1 MQPLNRVDRGLL
13 APGAYQTYSI
23 TQPADTLVRAAC
35 EEAGCVAWARGW
47 QSTIDE
53 STPLG
58 QQQAAYIRAQSG
70 RTFREQ
76 RTAAGLTVFVFEARQ
91 RCFTDHKTR
100 PQLFAVRDG
109 DWRGNPTGR
118 TRQHQRPADW
128 VEDFGEHQLRLIDQ
142 QQKG

>member
-23 TQPADTLVRAAC
+23 DQPPDTLVRAAC
-35 EEAGCVAWARGW
+35 EQAGCVAWARGW

-58 QQQAAYIRAQSG
+58 AKQAAYIRTQSG

-118 TRQHQRPADW
+118 VRQHQRPADW

-142 QQKG
+142 QQEG

>member
-1 MQPLNRVDRGLL
+1 MQPLNRVDRQLL

-23 TQPADTLVRAAC
+23 AQPPDTLVRTAC
-35 EEAGCVAWARGW
+35 EQAGCVAYARGW

-58 QQQAAYIRAQSG
+58 QQQAAYIRGQAG

-76 RTAAGLTVFVFEARQ
+76 RTGAGLTVFTFEARQ
-91 RCFTDHKTR
+91 RCFTDHQTR

-118 TRQHQRPADW
+118 VRQHQRPADW
-128 VEDFGEHQLRLIDQ
+128 VEDMAEGLDAFQTSRERG
-142 QQKG
+142 